1 MSTVTFCERS
11 AVITTE
17 LVSVGRAAL
26 TDLLEQWWATV
37 DVRGEDG
44 GSCRVRLSI
53 EWSPWDK
60 KFTVDPDA
68 ITYLRRD
75 TSSGPVPGRAE
86 IVGAFRGS
94 DAEARAHQL
103 IHRQAQRYRTELPDR
118 AQAMRDTR

>member
-1 MSTVTFCERS
+1 M
-11 AVITTE
+11 ITTE

-26 TDLLEQWWATV
+26 SDLLEQWWATI

-44 GSCRVRLSI
+44 GRCRVRMSI

-60 KFTVDPDA
+60 RFTVDPDA
-68 ITYLRRD
+68 ITVLHRD
-75 TSSGPVPGRAE
+75 SSAGPVPDRAE

-94 DAEARAHQL
+94 EAEVRAHDL

-118 AQAMRDTR
+118 AQAMRDTH